1 MQKQFGKDTDEFKFF
16 MEYWQ
21 LAQKYAEPE
30 PDDSFWESAI
40 KDFTELFEKYKTRIF
55 FAKNLCT
62 GYLNALSD
70 KSREERTENLQS

>member
-21 LAQKYAEPE
+21 LVQKYADPE
-30 PDDSFWESAI
+30 EDDKFWESAT
-40 KDFTELFEKYKTRIF
+40 KEFTSLHEKYQRGIF
-55 FAKNLCT
+55 FAKSLCV

-70 KSREERTENLQS
+70 RKQGRKD

>member
-21 LAQKYAEPE
+21 LVQKYAEPD
-30 PDDSFWESAI
+30 PDDKFWESAI
-40 KDFTELFEKYKTRIF
+40 KEFTSLYEKYRSRIF
-55 FAKNLCT
+55 FAKSLCV

-70 KSREERTENLQS
+70 RKQGRKE